1 MNENLRKKKGD
12 FLFYPIFLFLVHD
25 NKIWILGFLEQNG
38 FEF

>member
-1 MNENLRKKKGD
+1 MNENLRKKKGGFFVLPD
-12 FLFYPIFLFLVHD
+12 FLFLVHD